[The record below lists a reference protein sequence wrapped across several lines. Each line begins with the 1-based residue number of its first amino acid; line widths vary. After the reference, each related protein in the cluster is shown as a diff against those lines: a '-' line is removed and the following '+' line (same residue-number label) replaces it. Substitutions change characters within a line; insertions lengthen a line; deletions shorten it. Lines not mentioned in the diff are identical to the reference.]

1 MYKQI
6 KTTDEHINGTIR
18 ECLLIMSLKEL
29 IKDFSDDDYKDLIY
43 YPFDTESVK
52 FYIDDILSE
61 PFFKHRDKIHIVYDD
76 GENQYKH
83 VDMRY
88 KELTIDCK
96 GNRYK
101 MKIDDKKIWLNNR
114 CFFEMFKSENGEYSY
129 NMGTDTIHH
138 IIACAVDNRFLLVPA
153 KMVELIAN
161 RKAWWLG
168 INEDF
173 YNGNDYKENLN
184 VKKNGKIAKDKKGV
198 AINIDILKKCIPVF
212 LDKYFGNG
220 VDILRKYISGRESI
234 YIHSSE
240 DDEFNGD
247 DNKSTVYKVF
257 KEFEE
262 QGIIRFER
270 KSE

>member
-1 MYKQI
+1 MYKQVA
-6 KTTDEHINGTIR
+6 TTDEHVNGTIR

-29 IKDFSDDDYKDLIY
+29 IKDFSTDDYKDLIY
-43 YPFDTESVK
+43 YPFDTDSVK
-52 FYIDDILSE
+52 FYIDDILNE
-61 PFFKHRDKIHIVYDD
+61 PFFHHRDKIRIVYDN

-101 MKIDDKKIWLNNR
+101 MKRGDDKIWLNNR

-129 NMGTDTIHH
+129 NMGKNTIYH

-161 RKAWWLG
+161 RKAGWMG
-168 INEDF
+168 IDEDF
-173 YNGNDYKENLN
+173 YNSNEYKENLN
-184 VKKNGKIAKDKKGV
+184 VNKNGRIAKEKKGV
-198 AINIDILKKCIPVF
+198 AINIDVLKKCIPVF
-212 LDKYFGNG
+212 LDKYFGKG
-220 VDILRKYISGRESI
+220 VDILRKYISGKDSI

-247 DNKSTVYKVF
+247 DSKSTIF
-257 KEFEE
+257 NFFEE
-262 QGIIRFER
+262 LKKQGILKYETRY
-270 KSE
+270 K